1 MLQGIFNKKT
11 ARKSFP
17 STAMATAEQLTNVYE
32 CHICNVGFT
41 YASPY
46 KGHLVQHYR
55 WGFISLPLSNVAYA
69 YVRSAASLS

>member
-1 MLQGIFNKKT
+1 MPSIKLKSTCLFQGIFNKGKT

-17 STAMATAEQLTNVYE
+17 STAMATPEQLTNVYE

-55 WGFISLPLSNVAYA
+55 
-69 YVRSAASLS
+69 

>member
-1 MLQGIFNKKT
+1 MFQGIFNKGKT

-17 STAMATAEQLTNVYE
+17 STAMATPEQLTNVYE

-55 WGFISLPLSNVAYA
+55 
-69 YVRSAASLS
+69 

>member
-1 MLQGIFNKKT
+1 MNLLQGIFNKKT

-55 WGFISLPLSNVAYA
+55 
-69 YVRSAASLS
+69 

>member
-1 MLQGIFNKKT
+1 MEGDVNTLLQGIFNKGKT

-17 STAMATAEQLTNVYE
+17 SSSEGVAANAAAAALTMVYE

-55 WGFISLPLSNVAYA
+55 
-69 YVRSAASLS
+69 